1 MRKQSCVPMIA
12 LCLLLTGCGETPAKE
27 ITAADLRALYT
38 DVSGCTMEATIRCSQ
53 EDRAW
58 EGTLRCDYVPGGGST
73 VEVLAPEMIAGVKA
87 IVTADG
93 LALSCDDQ
101 TLNIGTLTEEELSP
115 AVCLPRLMDA
125 LRSGWLL
132 EENRET
138 WGEAECIRLMLDQ
151 TGSGGGKIVS
161 TFWLRLSDGAPVYAE
176 LAVEEE
182 VIFTVEFTAFEFCDT
197 IDSQEAAASGK

>member
-1 MRKQSCVPMIA
+1 MIA

-27 ITAADLRALYT
+27 TTAADLRGLYA
-38 DVSGCTMEATIRCSQ
+38 DASSCTMEATLRCSQ

-58 EGTLRCDYVPGGGST
+58 EGTLRCDYAAEGEST
-73 VEVLAPEMIAGVKA
+73 IEVLSPEIIAGVKA
-87 IVTADG
+87 IVTAEG
-93 LALSCDDQ
+93 LALSCEDQ

-138 WGEAECIRLMLDQ
+138 WGETECIRLTLDQ
-151 TGSGGGKIVS
+151 TGSAGGKILS
-161 TFWLRLSDGAPVYAE
+161 TLWLRLSDGAPVYAE

-197 IDSQEAAASGK
+197 IINQEAAASGK